1 MDLRPSMAVAAA
13 MFGLEATVTPAG
25 ADPIA
30 TTAFWLPPR
39 TVEVPAG
46 EFRRVEVQRV
56 VVVQRNEVPE
66 LPLGSV
72 IAMAEIEG
80 GDVEQWRVDG
90 VERAD
95 AEHYRALVVP
105 A

>member
-1 MDLRPSMAVAAA
+1 MCIRDR
-13 MFGLEATVTPAG
+13 
-25 ADPIA
+25 
-30 TTAFWLPPR
+30 
-39 TVEVPAG
+39 
-46 EFRRVEVQRV
+46 
-56 VVVQRNEVPE
+56 
-66 LPLGSV
+66 
-72 IAMAEIEG
+72 AEIEG